1 MPVDNPDKAINLTND
16 PADDVSPDWSPNGDM
31 IIFASNRDGTNKDM
45 FDIFVMD
52 ANGENQTNIT
62 PDLKDS
68 YQGEPNW

>member
-31 IIFASNRDGTNKDM
+31 VIFASNRDGTNKDM

-62 PDLKDS
+62 PDLTDS
-68 YQGEPNW
+68 FQRPPGW